1 MEPNAEDK
9 EKYIVAI
16 DNYLL
21 SLYLEDN
28 DDEEDLGKQTANIR
42 QLQIYQHFKKQ
53 FRELTNPLKK
63 LPPHEKGQKFAEL
76 FPKPEAKPEDK
87 EKYAKA
93 IELYEEHIEKT
104 YGSIEEGAGDG
115 AGILAHD
122 GEGGS
127 VMGAS
132 GIGSVGGGSGAGGS

>member
-76 FPKPEAKPEDK
+76 FPKPEAKAEDK

-104 YGSIEEGAGDG
+104 YGSLEAGEGDG
-115 AGILAHD
+115 GGILVDA
-122 GEGGS
+122 EGGS
-127 VMGAS
+127 VMG
-132 GIGSVGGGSGAGGS
+132 GSMSAAGGSGAGGS

>member
-1 MEPNAEDK
+1 MKEAMEPNAEDK

-76 FPKPEAKPEDK
+76 FPKPEAKAEDK
-87 EKYAKA
+87 EKYARA

-104 YGSIEEGAGDG
+104 YGSLEADGDG
-115 AGILAHD
+115 TNIMKDEGNEGSSMVISSFD
-122 GEGGS
+122 GSGVGGS
-127 VMGAS
+127 
-132 GIGSVGGGSGAGGS
+132 